1 VAVTGW
7 GQPQDLKRSEE
18 AGFDRHLVKPIDP
31 QLLGPLME
39 EVAQRGEPQRVQR
52 S

>member
-7 GQPQDLKRSEE
+7 GQPQDLQRSQE

-39 EVAQRGEPQRVQR
+39 EVAQRRDLPRVQR